1 MFRRE
6 GRYLL
11 RSHMTGEDP
20 AELWRHSMQLTEIEQ
35 AFKELKHNLVIRPIF
50 RPLEP
55 RIEAYIF
62 VSFIAYCLLVTL
74 NNLARPH
81 APGLTPPRHRR
92 EARRHRAV
100 RLRDRGDPWAVAGG
114 GRDTGGERPGAAY
127 SRGLAVSDRMESGH
141 PELRPRVNVRRSLS
155 GMRRAMEA
163 DIRGIAAALL
173 LLAATPAVAADFD
186 AGVEAYNRG
195 DYASALREFR
205 PLALQG
211 IADAQY
217 NLGVM
222 YGTGQGVPEDDRQA
236 AYWYRQAAEQGD
248 ADAQNNLGFMY
259 DHGEGVPED
268 DRQAVYWY
276 RQAAEQGH
284 AAAQYNLGF
293 MYDHGEG
300 VPEDDRQAVYWY
312 RQAAEHGDADAQNNL
327 GLMYDHGEGVPEDD
341 RQAVYWYQQAAVQ
354 GDADAQFALG
364 LMYGTGEGV
373 PEDDRQAVYWY
384 QQAAVQG
391 DADAQFALG
400 LMYGTG
406 EGVPEDDRQAVY
418 WYLQAAEQGHAN
430 AQYNLGL
437 MYGTGEG
444 VPEDD
449 RQAVYWYLQA
459 AEQGDADAQNNLGF
473 MYDHGEGVPEDDRQ
487 AVYWYQQAAEQ
498 GDANAQNNLG
508 LMYAYGEGVPQ
519 DFIRAYAWANLA
531 AAAGHEAAK
540 EQRSRIRQLMTP
552 ARIAEAQALSR
563 TLVARIESGQGMA
576 AAREK
581 EPLEPKSNGSGFVVG
596 RDGEIVTNHHV
607 VDGCAKV
614 TVSRAGESRDAGVRA
629 MDADNDLALLQAP
642 LAAGTAATFSRSP
655 RARLGEAVT
664 VAGYPLQGLLSNQ
677 LNVTSGNVSALA
689 SLGDD
694 VKRLQITAPVQ
705 PGNSGG
711 PLLDAAGNV
720 VGVVVS
726 KLDAVRTAELTGDIP
741 QNVNFAIKGA
751 LVRGFL
757 DIHGVAYRRQASDAK
772 LALDLIAEQARGFT
786 VAVHCWE

>member
-1 MFRRE
+1 
-6 GRYLL
+6 
-11 RSHMTGEDP
+11 
-20 AELWRHSMQLTEIEQ
+20 
-35 AFKELKHNLVIRPIF
+35 
-50 RPLEP
+50 
-55 RIEAYIF
+55 
-62 VSFIAYCLLVTL
+62 
-74 NNLARPH
+74 
-81 APGLTPPRHRR
+81 
-92 EARRHRAV
+92 
-100 RLRDRGDPWAVAGG
+100 
-114 GRDTGGERPGAAY
+114 
-127 SRGLAVSDRMESGH
+127 MESGH

-163 DIRGIAAALL
+163 TIRGIAAALL
-173 LLAATPAVAADFD
+173 VLAATPAVAADFD
-186 AGVEAYNRG
+186 AGVEAYDRG

-211 IADAQY
+211 IA
-217 NLGVM
+217 V
-222 YGTGQGVPEDDRQA
+222 
-236 AYWYRQAAEQGD
+236 
-248 ADAQNNLGFMY
+248 AQNNLGFMY
-259 DHGEGVPED
+259 DHGQGVPEDNRQAVYWYRQAAEQGHANAQYNLGIMYDHGQGVPEDDRQVVYWYRQAAEQGHADAQYNLGFMYDTGEGVPED

-284 AAAQYNLGF
+284 ASAQNNLGF
-293 MYDHGEG
+293 MYDTREGILEDDRQAVYWYRQAAEQGRASAQHNLGFMYDYGQG

-312 RQAAEHGDADAQNNL
+312 RQAAE
-327 GLMYDHGEGVPEDD
+327 
-341 RQAVYWYQQAAVQ
+341 Q
-354 GDADAQFALG
+354 GDADAQFSLG
-364 LMYGTGEGV
+364 LMYGI
-373 PEDDRQAVYWY
+373 
-384 QQAAVQG
+384 
-391 DADAQFALG
+391 
-400 LMYGTG
+400 
-406 EGVPEDDRQAVY
+406 
-418 WYLQAAEQGHAN
+418 
-430 AQYNLGL
+430 
-437 MYGTGEG
+437 
-444 VPEDD
+444 
-449 RQAVYWYLQA
+449 
-459 AEQGDADAQNNLGF
+459 
-473 MYDHGEGVPEDDRQ
+473 
-487 AVYWYQQAAEQ
+487 
-498 GDANAQNNLG
+498 
-508 LMYAYGEGVPQ
+508 GEGVPQ
-519 DFIRAYAWANLA
+519 DFVRAYAWVNLA
-531 AAAGHEAAK
+531 AEAGHEAAK

-552 ARIAEAQALSR
+552 VRIAEAQALSR
-563 TLVARIESGQGMA
+563 TLVARIESGRGIA

-607 VDGCAKV
+607 VDGCVKV

-694 VKRLQITAPVQ
+694 VKQLQITAPVQ

-720 VGVVVS
+720 IGVVVS

-757 DIHGVAYRRQASDAK
+757 DIHGVAYRRRASDAK
-772 LALDLIAEQARGFT
+772 LAPDLIAEQARGFT